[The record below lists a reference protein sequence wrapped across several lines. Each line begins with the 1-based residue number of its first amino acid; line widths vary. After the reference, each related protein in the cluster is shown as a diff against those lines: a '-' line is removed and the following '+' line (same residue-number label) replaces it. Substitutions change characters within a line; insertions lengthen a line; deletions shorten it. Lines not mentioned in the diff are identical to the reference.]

1 MMMMPQPPSD
11 AELLAALDAAIEA
24 AQPMPPSVAE
34 LGRMAWSARAL
45 DAEFA
50 ELVGDSLADDVLADD
65 ERYAIRA
72 DAQPRLLSFAAGDT
86 AIEVE
91 IEVGADGVQHVV
103 GQILPPGPATV
114 TFERAAGAQRSQA
127 DAGGR
132 FAFDCV
138 ARGPARLRVQRAPEG
153 PLASAWFRL

>member
-1 MMMMPQPPSD
+1 MTMPGSPSD
-11 AELLAALDAAIEA
+11 AELLSALDAAIEA
-24 AQPMPPSVAE
+24 AQPMPSSVAE
-34 LGRMAWSARAL
+34 LGRMAWAARAL

-50 ELVGDSLADDVLADD
+50 ELVADSLADEVLAEDD
-65 ERYAIRA
+65 RYAIRA
-72 DAQPRLLSFAAGDT
+72 GTQPRLLSFAAGDT

-103 GQILPPGPATV
+103 GQVLPPGPATV

-127 DAGGR
+127 DPGGR
-132 FAFDCV
+132 FEFDDV
-138 ARGPARLRVQRAPEG
+138 ARGPARLRVQRAPDG